1 MIIWNSDKANSASP
15 CYRKP
20 DADSLYQ
27 AEQAMLKHLE
37 MFLKANGYDFDS
49 LDVDVD
55 RELLNRAFVRVDKR
69 LDYYRIYHN
78 DTYLNEVREAAV
90 IAYWLIKYRPIRV
103 ISSDGTGD
111 GPFTRLNENFALFV
125 ILSVI
130 EGHREH
136 LGLPV
141 FSVDKFT
148 IEQLKYGVRNW
159 DLSKEALMLVAVALS
174 DTTTTDAKQEVETS

>member
-78 DTYLNEVREAAV
+78 DTYLNEVRVNHALDDYLTHDVPVCEAALKNGFGHYNHFTN
-90 IAYWLIKYRPIRV
+90 ACRKYYGASPTAIKKQKR
-103 ISSDGTGD
+103 
-111 GPFTRLNENFALFV
+111 AA
-125 ILSVI
+125 SVSAPL
-130 EGHREH
+130 ER
-136 LGLPV
+136 
-141 FSVDKFT
+141 S
-148 IEQLKYGVRNW
+148 
-159 DLSKEALMLVAVALS
+159 A
-174 DTTTTDAKQEVETS
+174 